1 MNIGLNIGHF
11 GTKGAIGYLDEVV
24 LNNEVYNALKPKLE
38 RAGHNVIS
46 CNDATPKDYV
56 SATKL
61 ANKYNLDLLISIH
74 FNSSSNASATG
85 TEVLYSLGS
94 KKGKEYA
101 EGLSMAI
108 SETLGVKNRG
118 AKARVNV
125 YILNKTKAVCV
136 LIEPLFV
143 TNKEDT
149 EKYSAEK
156 IALAV
161 AKCLGCKEQYKKL
174 ETGNDIVWELMNGK
188 HKVKINDIP
197 RAVKALDKAKKN
209 ATFSSL
215 YWIIYKLVNGND

>member
-11 GTKGAIGYLDEVV
+11 GTTGAVGYLDEVT
-24 LNNEVYNALKPKLE
+24 LNHEVYNALKPKLE

-118 AKARVNV
+118 AKARVDV

-156 IALAV
+156 ISDAIAEYFGYI
-161 AKCLGCKEQYKKL
+161 ATKEL
-174 ETGNDIVWELMNGK
+174 TEINDIVWELYARGIISDRNLWLK
-188 HKVKINDIP
+188 KLKTDIN
-197 RAVKALDKAKKN
+197 
-209 ATFSSL
+209 S
-215 YWIIYKLVNGND
+215 YWLARKCANKLREMG

>member
-11 GTKGAIGYLDEVV
+11 GTTGAVGYLDEVT
-24 LNNEVYNALKPKLE
+24 LNHEVYNALKPKLE
-38 RAGHNVIS
+38 KAGHNVIS

-118 AKARVNV
+118 AKARANV

-156 IALAV
+156 ISDAIAEYFGYI
-161 AKCLGCKEQYKKL
+161 ATKEL
-174 ETGNDIVWELMNGK
+174 TEINDIVWELYARGIISDRNLWLK
-188 HKVKINDIP
+188 KLKTDIN
-197 RAVKALDKAKKN
+197 
-209 ATFSSL
+209 S
-215 YWIIYKLVNGND
+215 YWLARKCANRLREMG

>member
-11 GTKGAIGYLDEVV
+11 GTVGAVGYLDEVT
-24 LNNEVYNALKPKLE
+24 LNHEVYNALKPKLE

-118 AKARVNV
+118 AKARANV

-156 IALAV
+156 ISDAIAEYFGYI
-161 AKCLGCKEQYKKL
+161 ATKEL
-174 ETGNDIVWELMNGK
+174 TEINDIVWELYARG
-188 HKVKINDIP
+188 
-197 RAVKALDKAKKN
+197 
-209 ATFSSL
+209 
-215 YWIIYKLVNGND
+215 IIYDRNLWLKKLKTDINSYWLARKCANKLREMG

>member
-11 GTKGAIGYLDEVV
+11 GTVGAVGYLDEVT
-24 LNNEVYNALKPKLE
+24 LNHEVYNALKPKLE

-56 SATKL
+56 SATRL

-156 IALAV
+156 ISDAIAEYFGYI
-161 AKCLGCKEQYKKL
+161 ATKEL
-174 ETGNDIVWELMNGK
+174 TEINDIVWELYARGIISDRNLWLK
-188 HKVKINDIP
+188 KLKTDIN
-197 RAVKALDKAKKN
+197 
-209 ATFSSL
+209 S
-215 YWIIYKLVNGND
+215 YWLARKCANKLREMG

>member
-11 GTKGAIGYLDEVV
+11 GTVGAVGYLDEVT
-24 LNNEVYNALKPKLE
+24 LNHEVYNALKPKLE
-38 RAGHNVIS
+38 KAGHNVIS

-101 EGLSMAI
+101 ESLSMAI
-108 SETLGVKNRG
+108 SETLGLENRG
-118 AKARVNV
+118 AKARASV

-156 IALAV
+156 ISDAIAEYFGYI
-161 AKCLGCKEQYKKL
+161 ATKEL
-174 ETGNDIVWELMNGK
+174 TEINDIVWELYARGIISDRNLWLK
-188 HKVKINDIP
+188 KLKTDIN
-197 RAVKALDKAKKN
+197 
-209 ATFSSL
+209 S
-215 YWIIYKLVNGND
+215 YWLARKCANKLREMG